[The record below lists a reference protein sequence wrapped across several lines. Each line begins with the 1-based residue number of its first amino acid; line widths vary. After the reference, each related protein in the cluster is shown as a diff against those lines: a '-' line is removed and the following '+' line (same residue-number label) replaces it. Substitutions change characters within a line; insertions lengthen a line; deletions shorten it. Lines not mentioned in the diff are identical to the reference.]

1 MLYTLHTSNANEF
14 LMHFNDYTS
23 NTTIWPKKTRSSKKN
38 YSVCRICSARV
49 QDACIF
55 TAALRFFTFLL
66 SATTKLQATTITK
79 LLLHKYPNQCK
90 KTHLPIATLTIY
102 SSGRNSFL
110 AGQPLKDND
119 ITIVITS
126 TFYTLKWS
134 LHLDIPVL
142 FFSYWHNY

>member
-14 LMHFNDYTS
+14 LMHFNEYQQYNYGQRKLDQA
-23 NTTIWPKKTRSSKKN
+23 KKIIRCVGFVVH
-38 YSVCRICSARV
+38 VCRMRAFLQLHCAS
-49 QDACIF
+49 
-55 TAALRFFTFLL
+55 LPFLL

-119 ITIVITS
+119 ISIVITA
-126 TFYTLKWS
+126 TIYTLKWS